1 MWITLQLSFRLIPS
15 CTLCVCNAGP
25 KVVGNIRGADMYL
38 PEAGGGL
45 NNSDEDQIRC
55 NCAFS
60 AVVNRRLS
68 HRAGLFYEDEVE
80 ITGPLFVDECIDRKR
95 TPLAVV
101 SAASGKRRGNEL
113 EGPSGDSN
121 NNTGAM
127 SGALNAAGKSNNDQ
141 LDVIPQSVLELI
153 RDQCVF
159 VKSTVN
165 ALVRTSVRSGRRG
178 DSVLWTLNKL
188 EFSDGNEVALVA
200 LDQGRQSQEMMHT
213 CKMSSEE
220 LRLRG
225 ASAPLHRWQY
235 LRAGGPNCNQDIIRI
250 MRQLQPLLQDA
261 VQKKC
266 TTRLWEAPYTVSGP
280 LTWRQFHRLAGRGGI
295 SVDI

>member
-1 MWITLQLSFRLIPS
+1 
-15 CTLCVCNAGP
+15 
-25 KVVGNIRGADMYL
+25 MYL

-45 NNSDEDQIRC
+45 SNSDEDQIRC

-60 AVVNRRLS
+60 AVVNRKLS

-80 ITGPLFVDECIDRKR
+80 ITGPLFVDESIDRKR
-95 TPLAVV
+95 TSLAVV

-113 EGPSGDSN
+113 EGPPGDSN
-121 NNTGAM
+121 NNTGAT
-127 SGALNAAGKSNNDQ
+127 SGSSTTGKSNDQ
-141 LDVIPQSVLELI
+141 VDAIPQSVLELI

-165 ALVRTSVRSGRRG
+165 ALVRTSVRNGRSS

-235 LRAGGPNCNQDIIRI
+235 LRAGGPNCSQDIIRI

-266 TTRLWEAPYTVSGP
+266 TTRLWEAPYTVLGP
-280 LTWRQFHRLAGRGGI
+280 LTWRQFHRLAGRGEI
-295 SVDI
+295 FIIV